1 MLENG
6 SAGDDEEGEEEALA
20 RELDAALG
28 TDDLARLQQVA
39 RPCLIP
45 SHLSPSRP
53 AARRRFCHMQGLQ
66 VGRDCSCCF
75 LLLLRA
81 LLARHGQA

>member
-53 AARRRFCHMQGLQ
+53 AAR
-66 VGRDCSCCF
+66 
-75 LLLLRA
+75 
-81 LLARHGQA
+81 